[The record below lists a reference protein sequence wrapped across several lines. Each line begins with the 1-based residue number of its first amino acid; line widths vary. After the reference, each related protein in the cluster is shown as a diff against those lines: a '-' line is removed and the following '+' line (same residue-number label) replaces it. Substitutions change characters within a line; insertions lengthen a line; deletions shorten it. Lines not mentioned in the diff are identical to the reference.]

1 MLVKLSMQALST
13 FTSLQTIAK
22 CPVCG
27 DGADGKVLALISANA
42 ANAAGAAG
50 LEDSGHNAPN
60 YQADFLLYHIPD
72 NPPQMV
78 AVLRKDESI
87 QLLDSWRF

>member
-1 MLVKLSMQALST
+1 MVQM
-13 FTSLQTIAK
+13 AK
-22 CPVCG
+22 FWP
-27 DGADGKVLALISANA
+27 LISANA
-42 ANAAGAAG
+42 VDAAGAAG
-50 LEDSGHNAPN
+50 LEDCGPIAPN